1 MNITYTYIIE
11 LNHGQ
16 QVKLNYGQYLSLMD
30 GDYVPAHELQRDI
43 TIDDVRQIVVLTTE
57 VQTKVLYE
65 VADVTIDYVEKRTK
79 LRDRMGI
86 LRQAINENRE
96 YQNSYAVGILEEL
109 LDESKTKLEDLE
121 MKHNC

>member
-1 MNITYTYIIE
+1 MNTTYTYIIE

-16 QVKLNYGQYLSLMD
+16 QVKLNYGQYQSLMD

-86 LRQAINENRE
+86 LRQAIDVNRE

>member
-43 TIDDVRQIVVLTTE
+43 TIDDVRQIVQLTTE
-57 VQTKVLYE
+57 VQSVVLYE

-96 YQNSYAVGILEEL
+96 YQNSYAVGILQEL
-109 LDESKTKLEDLE
+109 LVESKTKLEDLE

>member
-43 TIDDVRQIVVLTTE
+43 TIDDVRQIVQLTTE
-57 VQTKVLYE
+57 VQSVVLYE

-79 LRDRMGI
+79 LRDRMGV

-96 YQNSYAVGILEEL
+96 YQNSYAVGILQEL
-109 LDESKTKLEDLE
+109 LVESKTKLEDLE